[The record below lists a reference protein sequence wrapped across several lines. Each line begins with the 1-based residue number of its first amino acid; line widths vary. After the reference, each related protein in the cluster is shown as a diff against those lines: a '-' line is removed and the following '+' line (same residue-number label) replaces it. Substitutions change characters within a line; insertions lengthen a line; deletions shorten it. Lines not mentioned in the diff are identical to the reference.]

1 MVTRYIGERI
11 TRNEDS
17 RLLTGQALFV
27 DDVELPRMLHDSTDF
42 G

>member
-27 DDVELPRMLHDSTDF
+27 DGGTLAR
-42 G
+42 